1 MSWPSSRS
9 GSCVSADWDLTTGQE
24 EEEETA
30 VATSAV
36 PEGFAFSKQ
45 AGTKEQKVNGHVVTE
60 CVLLL

>member
-1 MSWPSSRS
+1 M
-9 GSCVSADWDLTTGQE
+9 SADWDLTTGQE

-45 AGTKEQKVNGHVVTE
+45 AGTKEQKPARRNLSSTPA
-60 CVLLL
+60 